1 MSKKGDAVMKSPS
14 KTQIRTRKN
23 LIEAFM
29 TVYRTKTIDR
39 VSVRDIT
46 DAAGYHRST
55 FYLYFKD
62 VYDLADAAE
71 DQVLTE
77 LNAEIQKILSEEENI
92 GPDGFLI
99 RLSSVFAAEHA
110 DRLYLFSE
118 LPSFRRKLKRT
129 FEPNFT
135 RVVGRGRSRKEFDY
149 IISLLTA
156 IMLHNIRY
164 YHQNRDSFT
173 TAEMLDTVRR
183 ILLPGIEGY
192 MSAVPS

>member
-1 MSKKGDAVMKSPS
+1 MKSPS

-77 LNAEIQKILSEEENI
+77 LNAEIQKILSEDLNVLREEKGLERADQTLSALLAEVRSFATADTPFSLSLRVLRLENDLVTALALARSARLRTETC
-92 GPDGFLI
+92 GCHVRTDSRPEESGKFRTVVSAGADGEI
-99 RLSSVFAAEHA
+99 SAARL
-110 DRLYLFSE
+110 
-118 LPSFRRKLKRT
+118 P
-129 FEPNFT
+129 
-135 RVVGRGRSRKEFDY
+135 
-149 IISLLTA
+149 
-156 IMLHNIRY
+156 
-164 YHQNRDSFT
+164 
-173 TAEMLDTVRR
+173 
-183 ILLPGIEGY
+183 IE
-192 MSAVPS
+192 A